1 MPQMFS
7 YNILVTLDRN
17 YLSVLTTMLYSLS
30 QSDPNGVFTV

>member
-30 QSDPNGVFTV
+30 MSHTTA